1 MISSSVRIIH
11 INRCLKVNI
20 FRTSYLPSEILW
32 GHRFEQMQLY
42 RKDNN
47 KFEINFSAFHSTYE
61 VDTPLKSARDIELDD
76 RRKELE
82 RRQVRWSI
90 DYWSLYFL
98 LNPVGDYV
106 GWCEKERNFINQPE
120 SNKCYWRVS
129 SCSGLER
136 FIDFYFRCDGSL
148 TPPSEKNH
156 MNICKGDSKASTLQL

>member
-1 MISSSVRIIH
+1 MTADDLARERFELLIVLEGTNETS
-11 INRCLKVNI
+11 NMT
-20 FRTSYLPSEILW
+20 FQARTSYLPSEILW

-61 VDTPLKSARDIELDD
+61 VDTPLKSSRDIELDD

-82 RRQVRWSI
+82 RRQLEIMLDDVRKKE
-90 DYWSLYFL
+90 L
-98 LNPVGDYV
+98 LSTNQSPINAIEG
-106 GWCEKERNFINQPE
+106 CE
-120 SNKCYWRVS
+120 
-129 SCSGLER
+129 
-136 FIDFYFRCDGSL
+136 GSL